1 MICVKIPMQYFYR
14 DEYSPNPSSTRPEI
28 KRQRDSFAGFMD
40 ETDFPIVTDTGS
52 NGRVTEIFR
61 IPLDEGD
68 ELEFEIP
75 QMLPDQFYSSQ
86 DRRDL
91 KNRRRDRGEVR
102 VRKSV
107 GIQVNQVKEN
117 DKRGNKN

>member
-1 MICVKIPMQYFYR
+1 
-14 DEYSPNPSSTRPEI
+14 
-28 KRQRDSFAGFMD
+28 MD

-91 KNRRRDRGEVR
+91 KNRRGEVR

-107 GIQVNQVKEN
+107 GIQVSQVKEAA
-117 DKRGNKN
+117 DKRGNKYWQKSRL